1 MQPGGREEKGDG
13 FWVLW
18 VLLPD
23 SHQVPRVKM
32 LEIHMRDSHN

>member
-23 SHQVPRVKM
+23 SPSGPQGEDAGNTHA
-32 LEIHMRDSHN
+32 